1 MLRRLVT
8 AIAFTALL
16 AGIMQPPHVA
26 SAQNAAAPNCPKG
39 MRKLDIG
46 IAVSP
51 PNVVH
56 TTPYVAKALG
66 YFQKRCIDAN
76 IVEFNGGTVGTI
88 VAAIQQGTT
97 IGNLTDIAI
106 ARGLKAH
113 QIWQLAPRP
122 PQAYVVPAEIK
133 TAKDLKG
140 KRLSAAGGGVGSFN
154 WLMGREVLATAKL
167 KVDDA
172 EFIAGDTAGRE
183 PGLVA
188 GQVDGVVLHPEDTYL
203 AMQQKPGSHVLL
215 QLSTLLP
222 DFAFNAYGASD
233 DLIAKDPQLLT
244 DVVAALIEADRTIY
258 HDKAKVVPIMV
269 DATHKPK
276 EAVEFAYDSLTKN
289 CIWAVNSGFSEPRT
303 MWTYN
308 HDLADG
314 DLDGAPR
321 KLSYSDIVDMRIAKA
336 ALAQLGGPVTINGCK
351 D

>member
-1 MLRRLVT
+1 MLRRLLTV
-8 AIAFTALL
+8 IALTVLL
-16 AGIMQPPHVA
+16 VGITPPPHVA
-26 SAQNAAAPNCPKG
+26 FAQNAPAPNCPKG
-39 MRKLDIG
+39 LRKLDIG

-66 YFQKRCIDAN
+66 YFQKRCVDAN

-97 IGNLTDIAI
+97 IANLTDISI
-106 ARGLKAH
+106 ARGLKAK

-133 TAKDLKG
+133 SAKDLKG

-154 WLMGREVLATAKL
+154 WLMGREVLRTAKL
-167 KVDDA
+167 NVEDA
-172 EFIAGDTAGRE
+172 DFIAGDTAGRL

-203 AMQQKPGSHVLL
+203 AMQQKPGSHVLV
-215 QLSTLLP
+215 QLSSLLP
-222 DFAFNAYGASD
+222 DYAFNAYGASE
-233 DLIAKDPQLLT
+233 DLIAKDPGLLR
-244 DVVAALIEADRTIY
+244 DVVAAMIEADRTIY
-258 HDKAKVVPIMV
+258 HDKAKVVPIMM
-269 DATHKPK
+269 DATHKSK
-276 EAVEFAYDSLTKN
+276 EAVEYAYDSLTKN
-289 CIWAVNSGFSEPRT
+289 CVWAVNAGFNETRT

-314 DLDGAPR
+314 DLEGAPR
-321 KLSYSDIVDMRIAKA
+321 KLGFNDIVDTQISKDAIA
-336 ALAQLGGPVTINGCK
+336 LLGGPVTINGCK

>member
-1 MLRRLVT
+1 MFRRLAS
-8 AIAFTALL
+8 AIALTALL
-16 AGIMQPPHVA
+16 AGITPAPHIV
-26 SAQNAAAPNCPKG
+26 SAQNAPAPNC
-39 MRKLDIG
+39 
-46 IAVSP
+46 

-56 TTPYVAKALG
+56 TSPYVAKALG

-76 IVEFNGGTVGTI
+76 IVEFNGGTTGSI
-88 VAAIQQGTT
+88 VAAIQQGTA
-97 IGNLTDIAI
+97 IGNLTDISI

-140 KRLSAAGGGVGSFN
+140 KRLSAAGGGVGGFN
-154 WLMGREVLATAKL
+154 WLMGREVLKTANL

-172 EFIAGDTAGRE
+172 DFIAGDTAGRL

-188 GQVDGVVLHPEDTYL
+188 GQVDGVVLHPEDTFL
-203 AMQQKPGSHVLL
+203 AQQQKPGSHVLV

-222 DFAFNAYGASD
+222 DFAFNAFGASD
-233 DLIAKDPQLLT
+233 DLIARDPGLLK
-244 DVVAALIEADRTIY
+244 DVVAALIEADRTMY
-258 HDKAKVVPIMV
+258 RDKAKVVPIIM
-269 DATHKPK
+269 DATHKSK
-276 EAVEFAYDSLTKN
+276 ESVEYAYDSLTKN
-289 CIWAVNSGFSEPRT
+289 CIWAVNSGFSPKRT

-321 KLSYSDIVDMRIAKA
+321 KLTYDDIVDTKISAD
-336 ALAQLGGPVTINGCK
+336 ALASLGGPVTINGCK

>member
-8 AIAFTALL
+8 VIALTALL
-16 AGIMQPPHVA
+16 IGITPPPHVA
-26 SAQNAAAPNCPKG
+26 LAQNAPAPNCPKG
-39 MRKLDIG
+39 MRKIDIG

-66 YFQKRCIDAN
+66 YFQKRCVDAN

-97 IGNLTDIAI
+97 IANLTDIAI
-106 ARGLKAH
+106 ARGLKAK
-113 QIWQLAPRP
+113 QIWQMAPRP

-133 TAKDLKG
+133 TAADLKG

-154 WLMGREVLATAKL
+154 WLMGREVLRSAHL
-167 KVDDA
+167 DA
-172 EFIAGDTAGRE
+172 SDAQFIAGDTAGRL

-188 GQVDGVVLHPEDTYL
+188 GQVDGVVLHPEDTFL
-203 AMQQKPGSHVLL
+203 AMQQKPGSHVLV
-215 QLSTLLP
+215 QLATLLP

-233 DLIAKDPQLLT
+233 DLITNNPQLLT
-244 DVVAALIEADRTIY
+244 DIVAALIEADRTIY
-258 HDKAKVVPIMV
+258 RDKAKVVPIMM

-276 EAVEFAYDSLTKN
+276 DAVEYAYDSLTKN
-289 CIWAVNSGFSEPRT
+289 CIWAVNSGFSEKRT

-308 HDLADG
+308 HDLSDG

-321 KLSYSDIVDMRIAKA
+321 KLTFNDIVDTKISRD